1 MKKPTFRR
9 VIAYLVDSIIIS
21 AIVTVFTSIDLINPY
36 KEEYNNTYK
45 EYQEYIM
52 TLDNPS
58 DVLNSEEV
66 NNITYDLS
74 HYGVYSSIIGLV
86 VTFLYFVIFQYYNGG
101 KTIGKALLNIRVV
114 STNGEELKLT
124 QVIIRS
130 AIINSLLTSSALI
143 LSVLFLSKP
152 TFITA
157 NLVIGYIDMA
167 LIFTSIGM
175 ILFREDGA
183 GLHDMLAH
191 TLVVDSSYEEVVE
204 QKEVK
209 KTKVKEAKYVEKKAK
224 RKVKG
229 ENK

>member
-1 MKKPTFRR
+1 MKKPTFKR
-9 VIAYLVDSIIIS
+9 ILAYLIDSIIIS

-45 EYQEYIM
+45 EYQEYIT
-52 TLDNPS
+52 TLDNPA
-58 DVLNSEEV
+58 DVLNGEEV

-101 KTIGKALLNIRVV
+101 KTIGKALLDIKVV
-114 STNGEELKLT
+114 STNSEKLNLT

-143 LSVLFLSKP
+143 LSLLFLSKSA
-152 TFITA
+152 FINA

-167 LIFTSIGM
+167 LIFISIGM

-191 TLVVDSSYEEVVE
+191 TLVIDSAYEKEF
-204 QKEVK
+204 QKEN
-209 KTKVKEAKYVEKKAK
+209 KVKEAHIEEVKPKSKSKKESK
-224 RKVKG
+224 
-229 ENK
+229 